1 MTGAG
6 AVYGQALYD
15 LAKEEGLEQE
25 IYDQLIMLDGVFAG
39 QPEYLRLL
47 NASNLPCEQRLQLV
61 EECFGGKVQPY
72 LNNFLKI
79 LTQRGHIRSFPECV
93 TQYREQY
100 NITHNILPVKA
111 ITAAAL
117 NDAQKKRL
125 EEKLCSITGKT
136 AQVTNRVDPAV
147 MGGVRLEYDGTQVDD
162 TVANRMDSIRKL
174 LNNTVL

>member
-25 IYDQLIMLDGVFAG
+25 IYHQLMILDSVFATE
-39 QPEYLRLL
+39 PEYLRLL
-47 NASNLPCEQRLQLV
+47 SASNLPCEQRLQLV

-79 LTQRGHIRSFPECV
+79 LTQRGHICSFPECV
-93 TQYREQY
+93 KQYREQY
-100 NITHNILPVKA
+100 NIAHNILPVKVV
-111 ITAAAL
+111 TAVAL
-117 NDAQKKRL
+117 SDAQKEKL
-125 EEKLCSITGKT
+125 KKKLCSITGKM

>member
-15 LAKEEGLEQE
+15 LAKEEGLEQV
-25 IYDQLIMLDGVFAG
+25 IYDQLATLDGIFVE

-47 NASNLPCEQRLQLV
+47 SASNLPCEQRVQLV
-61 EECFGGKVQPY
+61 EDCFGGKVEPY
-72 LNNFLKI
+72 LNNFMKL

-93 TQYREQY
+93 KQYREQY

-111 ITAAAL
+111 VTAVPL
-117 NDAQKKRL
+117 RDEQKARL
-125 EEKLCSITGKT
+125 EEKLCAITGK
-136 AQVTNRVDPAV
+136 AALVTNRVDPDI

-174 LNNTVL
+174 LENTVL